1 MIIFACDTCAR
12 EKRPQERWILGF
24 AAQSIGIT
32 ATRREVSIASAWD
45 NNRALDWLAVHFC
58 SDACRSKYM
67 EEIFRHS
74 PKTLTGERTAV
85 TRRLKQFVSGG
96 SVETLI
102 SEKKKPTVGKA
113 VRGGRQKRA

>member
-1 MIIFACDTCAR
+1 MT
-12 EKRPQERWILGF
+12 
-24 AAQSIGIT
+24 AA
-32 ATRREVSIASAWD
+32 RREVTIADHWDDPSA
-45 NNRALDWLAVHFC
+45 REWLAVHFC
-58 SDACRSKYM
+58 SDKCRSKYM

>member
-24 AAQSIGIT
+24 AEQNIGIT
-32 ATRREVSIASAWD
+32 ASRREVTIASAWD

-58 SDACRSKYM
+58 SDKCRSKYM

-74 PKTLTGERTAV
+74 PKTRSGAKTIV
-85 TRRLKQFVSGG
+85 TRRVKQLVPGG

-102 SEKKKPTVGKA
+102 SEKTKPTVAKA
-113 VRGGRQKRA
+113 KRSRKRVA